1 MNLHRK
7 LLPQLTD
14 LIFPIFL
21 VYWSYVKDLGFDLFF
36 SCFSYSNYLF
46 EKMQL
51 TLQVQLQLQI
61 TQKQK
66 TKTKT
71 KIEGWFTIRIYNA
84 QIFVS
89 FLSTNF
95 FFNCIKLM
103 RYNSNL

>member
-51 TLQVQLQLQI
+51 TLQLQI

-66 TKTKT
+66 KKAGLLF
-71 KIEGWFTIRIYNA
+71 ESTIPR
-84 QIFVS
+84 
-89 FLSTNF
+89 FLFYFYPHTF
-95 FFNCIKLM
+95 FFQFILI
-103 RYNSNL
+103 